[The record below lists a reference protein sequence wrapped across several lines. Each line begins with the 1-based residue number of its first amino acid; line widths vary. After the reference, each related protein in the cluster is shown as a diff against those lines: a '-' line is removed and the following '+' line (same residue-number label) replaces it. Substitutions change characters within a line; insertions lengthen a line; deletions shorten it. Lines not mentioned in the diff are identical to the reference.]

1 MVMNECWI
9 VRKGEDAWKVAGE
22 IANAILNRPDSN
34 PKCLFCGED
43 HWSAAIMG
51 WRDRDAV
58 MTAGI
63 CAHCAELSDEPRKF
77 SGWLASHF
85 SPRH

>member
-1 MVMNECWI
+1 MVMHELWI
-9 VRKGEDAWKVAGE
+9 VREDEDAWKVAPE
-22 IANAILNRPDSN
+22 AADAISKHSGAN

-43 HWSAAIMG
+43 HLGAAVMA
-51 WRDRDAV
+51 WRDGDFV

-63 CAHCAELSDEPRKF
+63 CAHCAELSDEPKEF
-77 SGWLASHF
+77 SGWAASHF